1 MTARTFARLNTPA
14 ASALLAVLLIIA
26 AALVAGCSRQP
37 EPRDPPRADAG
48 AREIP
53 AAATATGGETPAA
66 AVGDIVAAVAAEA
79 QDAVGDAAGELQ
91 EATVAAVTPLAL
103 DAQAIVQEALP
114 PPAPADRGGPV
125 SAPVSP
131 AAVALIVRE
140 EIISPAYYTAKLQNF
155 ACPGEKS
162 GPTCGIG
169 SDLGVHTPTRIRS
182 DWSIH
187 PQVDRLAL
195 ASGRIGFGACRAYR
209 REHADIRTPFDMAQQ
224 VFATK
229 VLPAYHDLA
238 ARTFRN
244 GWDRLPPDA
253 QGALVATVFVRGAG
267 MKGPMRAEMRQLR
280 DVCVPAGDV
289 QCIAAAHRDMCARFA
304 GRSDAAGLCKRFR
317 ATADLAVRA

>member
-1 MTARTFARLNTPA
+1 MTARIARWNTPHG
-14 ASALLAVLLIIA
+14 SAFQAVLLCIA
-26 AALVAGCSRQP
+26 ITLLAGCGQST

-48 AREIP
+48 AREVP
-53 AAATATGGETPAA
+53 AAATANGGAIPAGP
-66 AVGDIVAAVAAEA
+66 VGEVVASVAAEA
-79 QDAVGDAAGELQ
+79 QDAVGDAAGEVQ
-91 EATVAAVTPLAL
+91 EAAVATVIPLAL
-103 DAQAIVQEALP
+103 DAQTIVQETLP
-114 PPAPADRGGPV
+114 PPAPADRDAPV

-155 ACPGEKS
+155 ACPGERS

-169 SDLGVHTPTRIRS
+169 SDLGVHTPTRIRA

-187 PQVDRLAL
+187 PQVDRLAQG
-195 ASGRIGFGACRAYR
+195 SGQVGFGACRAYR
-209 REHADIRTPFDMAQQ
+209 RANADIRTPFAMAQQ
-224 VFATK
+224 VFASR

-238 ARTFRN
+238 ARTFRD

-267 MKGPMRAEMRQLR
+267 MKGAKRAEMRQLR

-289 QCIAAAHRDMCARFA
+289 QCIARAHLDMCPRFE
-304 GRSDAAGLCKRFR
+304 GRADGAGLCKRFR
-317 ATADLAVRA
+317 ATAALAVRA